1 MSTPEVAASP
11 LLGQPRLTDEDLAR
25 SRDRSRVHHARRHS
39 KRWRLLWLLVGP
51 GILAMLGEN
60 DGPSMIAYAADGAQ
74 YGLGFFVPFIPI
86 LFAMAY
92 VCQEMCMRVGAV
104 THRGYGEL
112 VLQRYGRVWGWFG
125 AGDLTLTNLVT
136 LVAEFV
142 AIRVGLAYFHLGAGV
157 AVALGLALVAFT
169 LSGGR
174 YWRWERI
181 VLGLA
186 LFNGLFL
193 VAAILVKPHFGA
205 VAGSFD
211 FSPFPGGSF
220 NTLLLL
226 LASTIGATVTPWMI
240 FFQQSASADKGM
252 TPRDVKHGRYDT
264 AAGAVLA
271 AIFGVGALIAGAALL
286 THGGSGIQ
294 GFAGAGFPEALSHVA
309 GGAVG
314 TVFALGLIEAG
325 AVAILTISAST
336 AYAAG
341 ECVGVS
347 HSFNSSPRNAGVFY
361 AANAGVALL
370 GGGGHPDSGCPSAL
384 DRAERERA
392 RHRAAACE
400 PRLHG
405 DARQRQGADGR
416 LGEQALDERDRDCR
430 DRVRRTLRSR
440 LRHRLL
446 PASDPSGR
454 LMRAG
459 APTASD
465 AQPALPG
472 NGARGARPSPDIQ
485 EQNLQRQERFEDEL
499 IMHLERDQFV
509 AETSRPVPS
518 AVLSTRVKTGL
529 WALRVFVVFVSLMVI
544 YTFVD
549 QLH

>member
-1 MSTPEVAASP
+1 LSSPEITASPSP
-11 LLGQPRLTDEDLAR
+11 LLRQPQLTDEDTAR
-25 SRDRSRVHHARRHS
+25 SYDRSRVHHARRHR
-39 KRWRLLWLLVGP
+39 KRWHLMWLLVGP

-60 DGPSMIAYAADGAQ
+60 DGPSMIAYASDGAQ

-157 AVALGLALVAFT
+157 AVVLGLALVVFT

-186 LFNGLFL
+186 AFNGLFL
-193 VAAILVKPHFGA
+193 LAAILVKPDVGA
-205 VAGSFD
+205 VASSFD
-211 FSPFPGGSF
+211 FTPFPGGGF

-252 TPRDVKHGRYDT
+252 TPSDVRHGRYDT
-264 AAGAVLA
+264 ALGAVLA
-271 AIFGVGALIAGAALL
+271 AIFGVGALVAGAALL
-286 THGGSGIQ
+286 THNGSGIQ
-294 GFAGAGFPEALSHVA
+294 GFAPNAGFPQALKHVA
-309 GGAVG
+309 GSAAG

-341 ECVGVS
+341 ECIGAS
-347 HSFNSSPRNAGVFY
+347 HSFNSSPRGAAVFY
-361 AANAGVALL
+361 AANIGVALL
-370 GGGGHPDSGCPSAL
+370 AAVVILIPGAPLLSIAL
-384 DRAERERA
+384 NANVLA
-392 RHRAAACE
+392 T
-400 PRLHG
+400 
-405 DARQRQGADGR
+405 
-416 LGEQALDERDRDCR
+416 
-430 DRVRRTLRSR
+430 V
-440 LRHRLL
+440 LL
-446 PASDPSGR
+446 P
-454 LMRAG
+454 
-459 APTASD
+459 
-465 AQPALPG
+465 
-472 NGARGARPSPDIQ
+472 
-485 EQNLQRQERFEDEL
+485 
-499 IMHLERDQFV
+499 
-509 AETSRPVPS
+509 
-518 AVLSTRVKTGL
+518 
-529 WALRVFVVFVSLMVI
+529 VSLVLMLMLANDKGLMGTWANKRSTNAIGIAVI
-544 YTFVD
+544 AFVGVCGAAYGID
-549 QLH
+549 AFLQTVHLIGS

>member
-1 MSTPEVAASP
+1 LGTPELAVSP
-11 LLGQPRLTDEDLAR
+11 LLGGVGGPQITDEDAAR
-25 SRDRSRVHHARRHS
+25 SHDRSRVHRARSQRR
-39 KRWRLLWLLVGP
+39 RWHLLWLLVGP

-157 AVALGLALVAFT
+157 AVALGLVLVAFT

-193 VAAILVKPHFGA
+193 VAAVLVKPHLGA
-205 VAGSFD
+205 VAGALD
-211 FSPFPGGSF
+211 FTPFPGGSF

-252 TPRDVKHGRYDT
+252 TPRDVAHGRYDT
-264 AAGAVLA
+264 AVGAVLA
-271 AIFGVGALIAGAALL
+271 SIFGVGALIAGAALL
-286 THGGSGIQ
+286 AHGGSGIQ
-294 GFAGAGFPEALSHVA
+294 GFAGAGFPQALRSVA
-309 GGAVG
+309 GSGAG

-341 ECVGVS
+341 ECIGAS
-347 HSFNSSPRNAGVFY
+347 HSFNSSPRNAAVFY
-361 AANAGVALL
+361 GANVGVALV
-370 GGGGHPDSGCPSAL
+370 
-384 DRAERERA
+384 
-392 RHRAAACE
+392 AAAIILI
-400 PRLHG
+400 P
-405 DARQRQGADGR
+405 GAP
-416 LGEQALDERDRDCR
+416 LLSIALNAN
-430 DRVRRTLRSR
+430 VLATV
-440 LRHRLL
+440 LL
-446 PASDPSGR
+446 P
-454 LMRAG
+454 
-459 APTASD
+459 
-465 AQPALPG
+465 
-472 NGARGARPSPDIQ
+472 
-485 EQNLQRQERFEDEL
+485 
-499 IMHLERDQFV
+499 
-509 AETSRPVPS
+509 
-518 AVLSTRVKTGL
+518 
-529 WALRVFVVFVSLMVI
+529 VSLVLMVMLANDKGLMGPWANRRSTNVI
-544 YTFVD
+544 GIAVIAFVGLCGSAYGID
-549 QLH
+549 SFLQATHLIGA

>member
-1 MSTPEVAASP
+1 LSTPELAASP
-11 LLGQPRLTDEDLAR
+11 LLGGAAGVGGPQITDEDAAR
-25 SRDRSRVHHARRHS
+25 SHDRSRVHRARSGGR
-39 KRWRLLWLLVGP
+39 RWHLLWLLVGP

-193 VAAILVKPHFGA
+193 VAAVLVKPH
-205 VAGSFD
+205 AGSVLSALSFR
-211 FSPFPGGSF
+211 PFPGGGF

-252 TPRDVKHGRYDT
+252 TPRDVAHGRYDT

-271 AIFGVGALIAGAALL
+271 SIFGIGALIAGAALL
-286 THGGSGIQ
+286 GHGGSGIQ
-294 GFAGAGFPEALSHVA
+294 GFAGAGFPQALRHVA
-309 GGAVG
+309 GSAAG

-347 HSFNSSPRNAGVFY
+347 HSFNTSPRNAAVFY
-361 AANAGVALL
+361 GANVGVALV
-370 GGGGHPDSGCPSAL
+370 
-384 DRAERERA
+384 
-392 RHRAAACE
+392 AAAIILI
-400 PRLHG
+400 P
-405 DARQRQGADGR
+405 GAP
-416 LGEQALDERDRDCR
+416 LLSIALNAN
-430 DRVRRTLRSR
+430 VLATV
-440 LRHRLL
+440 LL
-446 PASDPSGR
+446 PVSLV
-454 LMRAG
+454 LMVMLAN
-459 APTASD
+459 D
-465 AQPALPG
+465 
-472 NGARGARPSPDIQ
+472 RGLMGQWANRRSTNVVGITV
-485 EQNLQRQERFEDEL
+485 
-499 IMHLERDQFV
+499 IVFV
-509 AETSRPVPS
+509 ALCGS
-518 AVLSTRVKTGL
+518 AYGIDSFLQTIHLIG
-529 WALRVFVVFVSLMVI
+529 A
-544 YTFVD
+544 
-549 QLH
+549 